1 MAGETRKERVSRLEE
16 IVGNWSDE
24 EGTVSTWDAHVSN
37 ELDVQRYLAESHAKH
52 VEGEFVDRKIEV
64 QSGMEELRRMMES
77 LQADVAILKKAVL

>member
-1 MAGETRKERVSRLEE
+1 MAGETLKERVSRLEE

-52 VEGEFVDRKIEV
+52 VEGNLWTGKSKFSPEWRNLD
-64 QSGMEELRRMMES
+64 G
-77 LQADVAILKKAVL
+77 